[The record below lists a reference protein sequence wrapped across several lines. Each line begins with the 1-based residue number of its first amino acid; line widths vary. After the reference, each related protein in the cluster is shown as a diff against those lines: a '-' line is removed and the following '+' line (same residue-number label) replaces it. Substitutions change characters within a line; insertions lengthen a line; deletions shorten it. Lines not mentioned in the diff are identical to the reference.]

1 MSGTKNPMMN
11 DWDFEASKE
20 VGELSAD
27 GQDTSKCIK
36 EFLQEPTNEHGP
48 ARLRV
53 AAAYRKL

>member
-1 MSGTKNPMMN
+1 MMN